1 MGSVNLRVYYGP
13 GTASREQEIMDTDDL
28 EPRAK
33 KPQLKNLEEMSIEA
47 LGEYISEL
55 EAEIGRTKKMIAKK
69 EDARRGA
76 ETFFKK

>member
-33 KPQLKNLEEMSIEA
+33 RPQLKNLEEMSIEA

-55 EAEIGRTKKMIAKK
+55 EAEIDRAKQMIAKK